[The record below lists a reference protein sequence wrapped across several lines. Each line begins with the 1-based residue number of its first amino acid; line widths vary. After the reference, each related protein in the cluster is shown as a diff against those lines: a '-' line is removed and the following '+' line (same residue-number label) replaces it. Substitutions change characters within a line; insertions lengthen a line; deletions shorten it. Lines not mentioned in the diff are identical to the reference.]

1 VKSARQDL
9 DNFQAEY
16 PYASWLPI
24 VIQNRLVPSP
34 TWQSLGKIRS
44 PYKGLEAFTE
54 ADAAIFYG
62 REETIEQ
69 LTDLV
74 STKPLVPILGASG
87 SGKSSLV
94 QAGLIPLLK
103 QDAQQKW
110 QILTMRPG
118 LNPFIS
124 LAKAFSDNRV
134 DLESIELDIELASKP
149 DALTQKLAQMRMPN
163 YRILLFI
170 DQFEELFTQSSD
182 KPDRAEQQEITC
194 QLFLQSLADAVSNA
208 PHFTLVFTLRNDFLP
223 TLQGDRAHRDFKD
236 LLERYYPLLLGGMT
250 RARLRAAI
258 TKPVANLNVQFED
271 GLVERLSQDV
281 GDGDGTLPLLQL
293 VLGLLWEQQQPRL
306 LTHAGYEAICRHK
319 GVKAVLAERA
329 EEIYAEFVKQER
341 VNQFR
346 TVFFNLVS
354 LGDGTM
360 GTTRRIA
367 SFTDIGESNWR
378 DIVVPLSTSTNRL
391 LRTDFDEKTQVAT
404 VEIIHESLIQYWQR
418 LKNWIEEYRDELERI
433 AEIKTAAIK
442 WDQNNRSKQDLW
454 QGKKLK
460 EAKKFSKAPA
470 RVIDVGS
477 IVNEFLIAGSKQQRW
492 NGFPSRIL
500 GIIVLGGIG
509 GSAVAVSLIAWNV
522 AKINN
527 FPRNQCESSQLS
539 APIEFLKMMKY
550 PLKGIDLVE
559 RDLHCVNL
567 SGADLSGADF
577 EGVGFDGSHL
587 SAPFSVTDSEV
598 SKILG
603 QIKLAKNWKEAKYNS
618 VIQKKLGLP

>member
-1 VKSARQDL
+1 
-9 DNFQAEY
+9 
-16 PYASWLPI
+16 
-24 VIQNRLVPSP
+24 
-34 TWQSLGKIRS
+34 
-44 PYKGLEAFTE
+44 
-54 ADAAIFYG
+54 
-62 REETIEQ
+62 
-69 LTDLV
+69 
-74 STKPLVPILGASG
+74 
-87 SGKSSLV
+87 
-94 QAGLIPLLK
+94 
-103 QDAQQKW
+103 
-110 QILTMRPG
+110 
-118 LNPFIS
+118 
-124 LAKAFSDNRV
+124 
-134 DLESIELDIELASKP
+134 
-149 DALTQKLAQMRMPN
+149 
-163 YRILLFI
+163 
-170 DQFEELFTQSSD
+170 
-182 KPDRAEQQEITC
+182 
-194 QLFLQSLADAVSNA
+194 
-208 PHFTLVFTLRNDFLP
+208 
-223 TLQGDRAHRDFKD
+223 
-236 LLERYYPLLLGGMT
+236 
-250 RARLRAAI
+250 
-258 TKPVANLNVQFED
+258 
-271 GLVERLSQDV
+271 LVERLSQDV